1 MRAWVIGVVAAAVAG
16 CAPSTRDTPL
26 AELDLAD
33 GVTLATLQGDLPP
46 NDRALLGTY
55 ALLHWPK
62 SRFYCGQPIGG
73 RGSAPSTVGEAID
86 QTRAYE
92 AALERTQAKERVVQN
107 SNIAREDETALIT
120 RIEHLVYER
129 DMLYGRMGPAAATTP
144 RGAEIKKSL
153 EALHAELDQLRN
165 RAGD

>member
-1 MRAWVIGVVAAAVAG
+1 MRTLLIGVVAAAVAG

-26 AELDLAD
+26 ADLDLAD
-33 GVTLATLQGDLPP
+33 GVTLAALQGALPP

-73 RGSAPSTVGEAID
+73 RGPEPSTVGEAID

-92 AALERTQAKERVVQN
+92 AALERTRAKERVVQN
-107 SNIAREDETALIT
+107 ANIAREEETALIT
-120 RIEHLVYER
+120 RIEQLVYER
-129 DMLYGRMGPAAATTP
+129 DMLYGRMGPTAATTP
-144 RGAEIKKSL
+144 RGAEIKESL
-153 EALHAELDQLRN
+153 DTLHSELDLLRN
-165 RAGD
+165 RAVD